1 MLGWCRIT
9 WSLVV
14 FWAGFLRR
22 IRPAVRSGH
31 LVVGDRWGY
40 GYYAQPQGLKFYGP
54 GWLAAWVTRL
64 LPKPDVVA
72 NLTAAPGVITQR
84 KQELTAPQLA
94 AELRLW
100 ETLPVRNVVSVDASS
115 DAETVARAIRELIS
129 S

>member
-1 MLGWCRIT
+1 MIGGR
-9 WSLVV
+9 
-14 FWAGFLRR
+14 
-22 IRPAVRSGH
+22 
-31 LVVGDRWGY
+31 Y
-40 GYYAQPQGLKFYGP
+40 GYYAKPQGLKFYGP
-54 GWLAAWVTRL
+54 GWLAAWVQTCL

-84 KQELTAPQLA
+84 KQELTVPQLA